1 MDYNRVIIRNSL
13 HLEPEYGDAGD
24 YDAEDIEDGE
34 AQGDEAQQGCFCG
47 RRIAKNHSWED
58 VTSVTCAAFHKN

>member
-1 MDYNRVIIRNSL
+1 MGMAYYRIIMKDCI

-34 AQGDEAQQGCFCG
+34 AQGDESQ
-47 RRIAKNHSWED
+47 
-58 VTSVTCAAFHKN
+58 